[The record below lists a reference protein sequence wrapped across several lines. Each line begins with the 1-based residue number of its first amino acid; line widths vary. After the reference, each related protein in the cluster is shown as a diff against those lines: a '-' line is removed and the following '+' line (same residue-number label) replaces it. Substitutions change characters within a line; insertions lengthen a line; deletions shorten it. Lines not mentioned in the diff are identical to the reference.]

1 MKILSLALIVP
12 LLLATVS
19 PAFAEQNKR
28 QELRQENQEK
38 RVETR
43 QDNRQQKSQAALKRL
58 RQGIVNRYEATLK
71 NKARIEARI
80 AEIEAKNNTSE
91 KKRDLTA
98 AKAKLATF
106 NTSKYLADLAAF
118 DAKSVEVA
126 SSETPYKLTSEMKTL
141 AKTLQSDIKDL
152 RQVLIDSLRLV
163 IKAR

>member
-1 MKILSLALIVP
+1 MKILSLILVLP
-12 LLLATVS
+12 LLLTTVS
-19 PAFAEQNKR
+19 PVLAEQNKR
-28 QELRQENQEK
+28 QELRQENKEK

-58 RQGIVNRYEATLK
+58 RQGIVNRYESALK

-80 AEIEAKNNTSE
+80 AQIEAKNSTSD
-91 KKRDLTA
+91 KKRDLTS

-106 NTSKYLADLAAF
+106 NTSKYIADLAAF
-118 DAKSVEVA
+118 DAKSAEVT
-126 SSETPYKLTSEMKTL
+126 SSDTPYKLTSEMKTL